1 MAIDQKLHVSY
12 QTLVI
17 GTVKT
22 VGNWIDTVEWTRR
35 SVAIQ
40 SQGDATLT
48 VGNIEWS
55 PDYTTFVGAGM
66 IGTLDGTTYSNLGS
80 ALMLKSTYDG
90 YGALRFMRF
99 AGAVAS
105 GSLATVRIAFAP

>member
-1 MAIDQKLHVSY
+1 MAFEGKLHVQY

-22 VGNWIDTVEWTRR
+22 VGNWIDTCEWTRK

-40 SQGDATLT
+40 SQGEATLV

-55 PDYTTFVGAGM
+55 PDYTTLVGAGM
-66 IGTLDGTTYSNLGS
+66 IGTLDGTTFSNLGS

-90 YGALRFMRF
+90 YGALRYMRF

-105 GSLATVRIAFAP
+105 GSLATVRVMWAP

>member
-1 MAIDQKLHVSY
+1 MDIAGKLHVNY

-22 VGNWIDTVEWTRR
+22 VGNWIDTCEWTRK

-40 SQGDATLT
+40 SQGAATLT
-48 VGNIEWS
+48 DGVIEWS

-66 IGTLDGTTYSNLGS
+66 IGTLDGTTYANLGS

-90 YGALRFMRF
+90 YGALRYLRF

-105 GSLATVRIAFAP
+105 GSLATIRIMWAP